1 MKFLRVAFWH
11 KRSFSDFLM
20 IMTQNTS
27 FFLWG
32 TEQLGHDHRELDFV
46 DCVVLTFGQH
56 KQDEKMDSMTLMASQ
71 DICLCLM
78 WAAAAVMRR
87 LRKYPSSSQDSPIST
102 PTVSVNGHLDWV
114 ASSHMINTLRDAVG
128 TSGEVTLG
136 IKKEDVGTHLNRLS
150 ATTAMYFGECP
161 VFIIMFIGCR
171 SSDAFLSSSKSK

>member
-102 PTVSVNGHLDWV
+102 ASVNGHMDQV
-114 ASSHMINTLRDAVG
+114 KSSHMINALRDAVG
-128 TSGEVTLG
+128 TSGELILGSKRRMLEHTRIDWVRPRQCTLG
-136 IKKEDVGTHLNRLS
+136 NAPFSLLCLLDAGS
-150 ATTAMYFGECP
+150 AMP
-161 VFIIMFIGCR
+161 
-171 SSDAFLSSSKSK
+171 SSGSSKSK